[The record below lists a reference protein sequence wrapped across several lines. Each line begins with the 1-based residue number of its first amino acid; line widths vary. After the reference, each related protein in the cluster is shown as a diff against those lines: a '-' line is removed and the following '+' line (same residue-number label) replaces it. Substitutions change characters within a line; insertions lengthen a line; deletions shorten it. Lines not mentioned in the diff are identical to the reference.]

1 MAGPGRSPG
10 HHRRDLMAPRRTE
23 SRSKR
28 SEPPDLGFAPAD
40 ADFDF
45 SPAERAARPPRPS
58 PVPAPRPARVRS
70 EADGAPGDGAAA
82 PDPAPARGHR
92 ASRLTR
98 EPPAAPAP
106 PSAPGT
112 DRNGAGNGRP
122 PGATFP
128 PPPPAAPTLPPRRGG
143 PQLKKL
149 RIFLV
154 LVGIGLLAMVS
165 AVFGMMMAVSQDLPA
180 IENFAQFKASKN
192 SIVRD
197 DTGEFIGT
205 LSSNQNKILLDS
217 GDISQH
223 VKSAVVA
230 IEDSR
235 FYDHRGVDF
244 QGIARA
250 VIQDVLSRSAKQGAS
265 TITQQFVKNA
275 LEAQGDRTVFQKLR
289 EAALAYHLERK
300 WSKDKILTEYLN
312 TVYFGEGAYGIESA
326 ARTYFGSRHPTCG
339 TTASP
344 CASVLTPAE
353 AALLAGSIA
362 SPGTYDPATDPT
374 AAQERRDLVLQKMFE
389 QGYITDE
396 EYRDG
401 LREALPS
408 KDQIERPTLDSE
420 APYFTSWLRQ
430 QLVDRYGP
438 QKAFFG
444 GLTVHTTLDLSL
456 QRAAEDAVY
465 SYLGGLGPT
474 ASVVVIDNRNGG
486 IKAMVGGP
494 DFEEKPFNL
503 ATQGRRQ
510 PGSSIKPFILVEA
523 LRQGIPP
530 TNVYESAP
538 QLFSFGKQG
547 REKFPVENYEDQYL
561 GSASIATATTYS
573 DNSVYAQIGLESIDG
588 TTHAIARTTHKMGV
602 WTPLSTN
609 PAMVLGGLEEGVTPL
624 EWAYAFSTLARDGNK
639 VWGTLS
645 PEPGRPVAFTEVTDE
660 DGDTIKGGENDRR
673 YDQVIPEDVA
683 VEAKAILQTVV
694 SSGTGTNADIGDS
707 EAWGKT
713 GTTENNGDAWFCG
726 AVETVTACVW
736 VGYADSTTPMETEYL
751 GGPVDGGTYP
761 ALIWASVISA
771 WQDIEAA
778 REAEEEEE
786 DEEATETESSE
797 VAPTYSAPPTET
809 SVAPGS
815 GAATEAD
822 AGSEPSAPEA
832 PPEEAPAP
840 TAAPATPPPAP
851 PAGGGSTGSTGGA
864 SPGG

>member
-1 MAGPGRSPG
+1 MAE
-10 HHRRDLMAPRRTE
+10 RRTE
-23 SRSKR
+23 SRSTG
-28 SEPPDLGFAPAD
+28 SEPPDLEFAPTD

-45 SPAERAARPPRPS
+45 SAAEPAASPPRPS
-58 PVPAPRPARVRS
+58 APPAPRPRPPT
-70 EADGAPGDGAAA
+70 DGATSDGDRDATVLE
-82 PDPAPARGHR
+82 PPAPARARR

-98 EPPAAPAP
+98 ELPEPPA
-106 PSAPGT
+106 SAPRTG
-112 DRNGAGNGRP
+112 RNDAGNGKP
-122 PGATFP
+122 PGATLP
-128 PPPPAAPTLPPRRGG
+128 PPPPAPPTLPPRRGR

-149 RIFLV
+149 RILLV
-154 LVGIGLLAMVS
+154 LVGVGLLAMVS

-192 SIVRD
+192 SVVVD
-197 DTGEFIGT
+197 DTGEPIGT
-205 LSSNQNKILLDS
+205 LSSNQNKILLES
-217 GDISQH
+217 QDISQNI
-223 VKSAVVA
+223 KSAVVA

-235 FYDHRGVDF
+235 FYEHRGVDF

-275 LEAQGDRTVFQKLR
+275 LDAQGSRTVFQKLR
-289 EAALAYHLERK
+289 EAALAYHLERE

-312 TVYFGEGAYGIESA
+312 TVYFGQGAYGIESA
-326 ARTYFGSRHPTCG
+326 ARTYFSSLHPGCG
-339 TTASP
+339 TSESP

-353 AALLAGSIA
+353 AALLAGIIA
-362 SPGTYDPATDPT
+362 SPGAYDPAADPT
-374 AAQERRDLVLQKMFE
+374 AAQERRDLALERMYE
-389 QGYITDE
+389 EDYITEE

-401 LREALPS
+401 LSQALPS

-444 GLTVHTTLDLSL
+444 GLRVKTTLDLSL
-456 QRAAEDAVY
+456 QQAAEDAVY

-494 DFEEKPFNL
+494 DFEEQPFNL
-503 ATQGRRQ
+503 ATQGQRQ

-523 LRQGIPP
+523 LRQGISSS
-530 TNVYESAP
+530 NVYESAP
-538 QLFSFGKQG
+538 QVFRFAD
-547 REKFPVENYEDQYL
+547 REPFPVKNYEDQYL
-561 GSASIATATTYS
+561 GSASISTATTYS
-573 DNSVYAQIGLESIDG
+573 DNSVYAQLGLESIDG
-588 TTHAIARTTHKMGV
+588 TTHAIARTTHRMGV

-609 PAMVLGGLEEGVTPL
+609 PAMVLGGLEQGVTPL

-639 VWGTLS
+639 VSGCLA
-645 PEPGRPVAFTEVTDE
+645 PEPGRPVAFTKVTVPEE
-660 DGDTIKGGENDRR
+660 DNKTIKDAGCPGDEAENDPV
-673 YDQVIPEDVA
+673 YDQVIPEEVA
-683 VEAKAILQTVV
+683 AEAKGILQTVV
-694 SSGTGTNADIGDS
+694 SSGTGTNADVGDS
-707 EAWGKT
+707 AAWGKT
-713 GTTENNGDAWFCG
+713 GTTDNNGDAWFCG

-771 WQDIEAA
+771 WQEIEAA
-778 REAEEEEE
+778 RETEEEAREEAREAEEAE
-786 DEEATETESSE
+786 DEAAETESSAP
-797 VAPTYSAPPTET
+797 APTYSAPPAET
-809 SVAPGS
+809 SESDAP
-815 GAATEAD
+815 ADTEAET
-822 AGSEPSAPEA
+822 EPTTPTPETPAPAA
-832 PPEEAPAP
+832 PTQAPAPAP
-840 TAAPATPPPAP
+840 TAPAP
-851 PAGGGSTGSTGGA
+851 PAGGGSTGGTGGA